1 MAKYKITLSTGP
13 QKFLIQLISTTYQ
26 FVLIWR
32 DTDQGGWYLDIND
45 TAGNAIVNGIP
56 LLPGS
61 DLLAQY
67 QYLGIG
73 GSLYVLTDG
82 NPLAAPTFDSLGVT
96 TWLYFETTS

>member
-1 MAKYKITLSTGP
+1 MAQYKIPLSTGP
-13 QKFLIQLISTTYQ
+13 QKFRIQLGTTTYQ
-26 FVLIWR
+26 LVLIWR
-32 DTDQGGWYLDIND
+32 DTDQGGWFLDIND

-82 NPLAAPTFDSLGVT
+82 DPLMVPTFGSLGVS
-96 TWLYFETTS
+96 TWLYYVTTS